1 MKTLMTFLS
10 VLVALSLLVP
20 FGVAFGST
28 DRTVSGK
35 VTAVSSQAIVVDV
48 GSGKSMLDVGAIVQP
63 DTKLMVG
70 GKSASIEDLSKD
82 IMVGDTVTLKYT
94 LTDNLYAEQIT
105 KK

>member
-35 VTAVSSQAIVVDV
+35 VAAVSSEAIVVAV
-48 GSGKSMLDVGAIVQP
+48 GSGTSMLDVGAIVQP
-63 DTKLMVG
+63 DTKLMVE
-70 GKSASIEDLSKD
+70 GKDISIGDLSND
-82 IMVGDTVTLKYT
+82 IKVGDTVTLKYT
-94 LTDNLYAEQIT
+94 MTDNLYAEQIT

>member
-28 DRTVSGK
+28 DRVVSGK
-35 VTAVSSQAIVVDV
+35 VAAVNSQAIVVDV
-48 GSGKSMLDVGAIVQP
+48 GSGQQMLDVGAIVQS
-63 DTKLMVG
+63 DTKLMVE
-70 GKSASIEDLSKD
+70 GKTIPIADLSRDVK
-82 IMVGDTVTLKYT
+82 VGDTVTLRYA

>member
-20 FGVAFGST
+20 FGVALGSM
-28 DRTVSGK
+28 DRTVTGK
-35 VTAVSSQAIVVDV
+35 VAAVSSEAIVVDV

-63 DTKLMVG
+63 DTKLMVERKNIPVG
-70 GKSASIEDLSKD
+70 DLSKD
-82 IMVGDTVTLKYT
+82 IKVGDTVTLKYAM
-94 LTDNLYAEQIT
+94 TDNLYAEQIM